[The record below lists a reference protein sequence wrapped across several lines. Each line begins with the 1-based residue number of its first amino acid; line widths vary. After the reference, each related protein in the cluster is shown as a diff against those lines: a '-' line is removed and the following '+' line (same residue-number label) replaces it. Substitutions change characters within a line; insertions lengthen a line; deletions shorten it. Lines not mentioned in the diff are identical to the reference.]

1 MEVDDDVEE
10 DDMDFNP
17 FLREGSP
24 SETSSSLTSEAEC
37 EETSFDDQRSSE
49 VYPHGNFVNE
59 HTGDCALPQS
69 ALLSEDTCKET
80 NPESTSSQV
89 PCENGDGCLNGLEQ
103 EALPSEVACSPSLK
117 DSHNLLLEGSE
128 EDAIC
133 RRTRARYSLAN
144 KSLEELET
152 FLQESD
158 DDGDLQNVDE
168 EEEYRKFL
176 AAVLSGG
183 DDGTQA
189 CQGDENQDEDE
200 NDADFELEIEEA
212 LESDG
217 DENAENYEDTNIMK
231 EKDGRRRQTRK
242 NRPCTEL
249 SGAANEHYGSTKS
262 SLRPILP
269 YISPELLAS
278 GQPYGWQY
286 PSQST
291 FIPSSLMPVNGA
303 ALANGFSDQQ
313 LGRLHMLIYE
323 HVQLLIQ
330 TFSLCVL
337 DPSKQQLATDVKKMI
352 VELVGCCDRALA
364 SRSTI
369 HRQFCFEPQHL
380 RSSFGFSS
388 SETLQ
393 YQWMPLIKS
402 PVMSILDVSPL
413 HLALGYLKDVSD
425 AVVKYRKSHV
435 DGTADKNR
443 FKKEPLFP
451 TTVFNTCKDANK
463 VSQGRS
469 NSVSSSPDTSG
480 KSQQKKTLAA
490 TLVENT
496 KKESV
501 ALVPSDIARLAER
514 FFPLFNSSLFPHKP
528 PPTAMANRVLF
539 TDAEDG
545 LLALGL
551 LEYNNDWGAIQ
562 KRFLPCKSKHQIF
575 VRQKNRS
582 SSKAPDNPIKDV
594 RRMKTSPL
602 TNEEQQRIQE
612 GLKAFKNDWAL
623 VWRFVV
629 PHRDPS
635 LLPRQWRSATG
646 VQKSY
651 NKSEAEKEKRR
662 SYEAKRRKLK
672 ASMPNS
678 QAVHGQEADNNGS
691 EGAENDDDDLYVN
704 EAFLADTEN
713 RSINYQPYQL
723 SLPRNAGNGM
733 MMQSGSSLCEESGV
747 AGDSAEQQKG
757 NSTNFD
763 VTASYFPFSSC
774 TSDGLSSK
782 RKVQGGSLDQPQA
795 SQFSKEKGSCVVKLA
810 PDLPP
815 VNLPPSV
822 RVISQVAFHQN
833 ATQLNGTSDNAA
845 KDLFPVPPPTFSE
858 SVYRQLN
865 LFPDHSTNVR
875 LHQSG
880 ISNGNTTEDGAE
892 QDFQMHPLL
901 FQYPREVLSSYN
913 HPVQNLIN
921 HSRDLFP
928 FEKVQTEKSNNQTTD
943 CIETRT
949 PVNANTIDFHPLLQR
964 TEVDMHGEVPGD
976 DCNRPY
982 NQSECNMREAPADD
996 QSTARKKSTGPCE
1009 KENNIDLDI
1018 HLCSSRD
1025 YMNGNDTGGT
1035 SSKLNDRAEVSRK
1048 DKASVSELEDGNVC
1062 SHHGIEEPN
1071 EESMQGI
1078 VMEQEE
1084 LSDSEEDSQHVEF
1097 EREEMD
1103 DSDEDQVQGVDPL
1116 LAQNKEV
1123 STSVGCG
1130 EYEGSNNQSQN
1141 QQRLVQVG
1149 GKQGAATQKPQRLS
1163 NARPAREK
1171 LKGDNAKR
1179 PGSRTT
1185 QRSSTSPTTE
1195 PSQTKT
1201 RRPKAQ
1207 QVQIGAE
1214 RKSSDSRRSRKK
1226 PAPS

>member
-17 FLREGSP
+17 LLREGSP

-37 EETSFDDQRSSE
+37 EEASFNDQRSSE
-49 VYPHGNFVNE
+49 VPHDNFVDE
-59 HTGDCALPQS
+59 HTGDCAHPQS
-69 ALLSEDTCKET
+69 GLPSEGTCNENN

-89 PCENGDGCLNGLEQ
+89 PFETGDGCLNGLEE
-103 EALPSEVACSPSLK
+103 EALPSEAARSPSLK
-117 DSHNLLLEGSE
+117 DSHNLLVEGSE

-133 RRTRARYSLAN
+133 RRTRAKYSLEN
-144 KSLEELET
+144 HSLEELET

-168 EEEYRKFL
+168 QEEYRKFL
-176 AAVLSGG
+176 AAVLSGV

-217 DENAENYEDTNIMK
+217 DENVENYEDTNIMK
-231 EKDGRRRQTRK
+231 DKDGRRRQTRK
-242 NRPCTEL
+242 NRPSTEL
-249 SGAANEHYGSTKS
+249 SGPIHEHYGSTKS

-286 PSQST
+286 PPQSA
-291 FIPSSLMPVNGA
+291 FIPAFVNG
-303 ALANGFSDQQ
+303 FTDQQ

-337 DPSKQQLATDVKKMI
+337 DPSKQQQATDVKKMI
-352 VELVGCCDRALA
+352 VELVGCRDQALA

-380 RSSFGFSS
+380 CSSFSFAS

-413 HLALGYLKDVSD
+413 HLAPGYLNDVAD
-425 AVVKYRKSHV
+425 AVVKYRRSHV

-443 FKKEPLFP
+443 LKKEPLFP

-469 NSVSSSPDTSG
+469 NNVSVASPDSSG
-480 KSQQKKTLAA
+480 KSQQKKSLAA
-490 TLVENT
+490 TLFENT

-501 ALVPSDIARLAER
+501 ALVPFDIARLAQR
-514 FFPLFNSSLFPHKP
+514 FKPLFNFSLFPHKP

-612 GLKAFKNDWAL
+612 GLNAFKNDWAS

-629 PHRDPS
+629 PHRDPL

-678 QAVHGQEADNNGS
+678 QVVHGQEADNNGS
-691 EGAENDDDDLYVN
+691 EGAENDDDDGDDSYVN

-713 RSINYQPYQL
+713 RTINLMPYQL
-723 SLPRNAGNGM
+723 SLPRNAGNGTT
-733 MMQSGSSLCEESGV
+733 MQSGSSLYEESGV

-763 VTASYFPFSSC
+763 VTASYLPFRSC
-774 TSDGLSSK
+774 TSDVLSSK
-782 RKVQGGSLDQPQA
+782 RKVQGGSKDQQQA
-795 SQFSKEKGSCVVKLA
+795 SQFAQEKGSCVVKLA

-833 ATQLNGTSDNAA
+833 ATQLNGTSDNVA
-845 KDLFPVPPPTFSE
+845 KDLFPVPPPNFTE
-858 SVYRQLN
+858 SIYRQLN
-865 LFPDHSTNVR
+865 LFPDHSSSDR
-875 LHQSG
+875 LCQNG
-880 ISNGNTTEDGAE
+880 ISNENTTEDGAE

-901 FQYPREVLSSYN
+901 FQYPREALSSYN

-921 HSRDLFP
+921 HSRNLFP
-928 FEKVQTEKSNNQTTD
+928 FEKVQTEKINNQTTD

-949 PVNANTIDFHPLLQR
+949 PVNDNTIDFHPLLQR
-964 TEVDMHGEVPGD
+964 TEVDMHGEVQD
-976 DCNRPY
+976 DCSRPY
-982 NQSECNMREAPADD
+982 NQSECNMTEAPTDD
-996 QSTARKKSTGPCE
+996 QSTARQKSSSPCE

-1025 YMNGNDTGGT
+1025 FMNGNDTTGA
-1035 SSKLNDRAEVSRK
+1035 SSKFNDRAEVTRK
-1048 DKASVSELEDGNVC
+1048 DKASISELEDGNAR
-1062 SHHGIEEPN
+1062 SHHVIEEPN

-1097 EREEMD
+1097 ECEEMD
-1103 DSDEDQVQGVDPL
+1103 DSDEDQVQGVDSL

-1130 EYEGSNNQSQN
+1130 EYQGSNIHSQN
-1141 QQRLVQVG
+1141 QQTVQA
-1149 GKQGAATQKPQRLS
+1149 GKQGAATQKLQKLS
-1163 NARPAREK
+1163 NTRPAREK
-1171 LKGDNAKR
+1171 LKGDSAKR
-1179 PGSRTT
+1179 TGYRAS
-1185 QRSSTSPTTE
+1185 QRSSTAPTSE

-1201 RRPKAQ
+1201 KRPKTQ

-1214 RKSSDSRRSRKK
+1214 RKSNDSRRSRKK
-1226 PAPS
+1226 SAPS

>member
-425 AVVKYRKSHV
+425 GKFLNIVV
-435 DGTADKNR
+435 
-443 FKKEPLFP
+443 
-451 TTVFNTCKDANK
+451 
-463 VSQGRS
+463 
-469 NSVSSSPDTSG
+469 
-480 KSQQKKTLAA
+480 
-490 TLVENT
+490 
-496 KKESV
+496 
-501 ALVPSDIARLAER
+501 
-514 FFPLFNSSLFPHKP
+514 
-528 PPTAMANRVLF
+528 
-539 TDAEDG
+539 
-545 LLALGL
+545 
-551 LEYNNDWGAIQ
+551 
-562 KRFLPCKSKHQIF
+562 
-575 VRQKNRS
+575 
-582 SSKAPDNPIKDV
+582 
-594 RRMKTSPL
+594 
-602 TNEEQQRIQE
+602 
-612 GLKAFKNDWAL
+612 
-623 VWRFVV
+623 
-629 PHRDPS
+629 
-635 LLPRQWRSATG
+635 
-646 VQKSY
+646 
-651 NKSEAEKEKRR
+651 
-662 SYEAKRRKLK
+662 
-672 ASMPNS
+672 
-678 QAVHGQEADNNGS
+678 
-691 EGAENDDDDLYVN
+691 
-704 EAFLADTEN
+704 
-713 RSINYQPYQL
+713 
-723 SLPRNAGNGM
+723 
-733 MMQSGSSLCEESGV
+733 
-747 AGDSAEQQKG
+747 
-757 NSTNFD
+757 
-763 VTASYFPFSSC
+763 
-774 TSDGLSSK
+774 
-782 RKVQGGSLDQPQA
+782 
-795 SQFSKEKGSCVVKLA
+795 
-810 PDLPP
+810 
-815 VNLPPSV
+815 
-822 RVISQVAFHQN
+822 
-833 ATQLNGTSDNAA
+833 
-845 KDLFPVPPPTFSE
+845 
-858 SVYRQLN
+858 
-865 LFPDHSTNVR
+865 
-875 LHQSG
+875 
-880 ISNGNTTEDGAE
+880 
-892 QDFQMHPLL
+892 
-901 FQYPREVLSSYN
+901 
-913 HPVQNLIN
+913 
-921 HSRDLFP
+921 
-928 FEKVQTEKSNNQTTD
+928 
-943 CIETRT
+943 
-949 PVNANTIDFHPLLQR
+949 
-964 TEVDMHGEVPGD
+964 
-976 DCNRPY
+976 
-982 NQSECNMREAPADD
+982 
-996 QSTARKKSTGPCE
+996 
-1009 KENNIDLDI
+1009 
-1018 HLCSSRD
+1018 
-1025 YMNGNDTGGT
+1025 
-1035 SSKLNDRAEVSRK
+1035 
-1048 DKASVSELEDGNVC
+1048 
-1062 SHHGIEEPN
+1062 
-1071 EESMQGI
+1071 
-1078 VMEQEE
+1078 
-1084 LSDSEEDSQHVEF
+1084 
-1097 EREEMD
+1097 
-1103 DSDEDQVQGVDPL
+1103 
-1116 LAQNKEV
+1116 
-1123 STSVGCG
+1123 
-1130 EYEGSNNQSQN
+1130 
-1141 QQRLVQVG
+1141 
-1149 GKQGAATQKPQRLS
+1149 
-1163 NARPAREK
+1163 
-1171 LKGDNAKR
+1171 
-1179 PGSRTT
+1179 
-1185 QRSSTSPTTE
+1185 
-1195 PSQTKT
+1195 
-1201 RRPKAQ
+1201 
-1207 QVQIGAE
+1207 
-1214 RKSSDSRRSRKK
+1214 
-1226 PAPS
+1226 

>member
-1 MEVDDDVEE
+1 
-10 DDMDFNP
+10 MDFNP

-612 GLKAFKNDWAL
+612 RSFTAPTPMEVCHLASRNPTIKVKPKKKKGDHMRLRGENLKLQCLIHK
-623 VWRFVV
+623 RF
-629 PHRDPS
+629 
-635 LLPRQWRSATG
+635 
-646 VQKSY
+646 
-651 NKSEAEKEKRR
+651 
-662 SYEAKRRKLK
+662 
-672 ASMPNS
+672 
-678 QAVHGQEADNNGS
+678 HGQEADNNGS

-865 LFPDHSTNVR
+865 LFPDHSTN
-875 LHQSG
+875 
-880 ISNGNTTEDGAE
+880 
-892 QDFQMHPLL
+892 
-901 FQYPREVLSSYN
+901 YPREVLSSYN

-1207 QVQIGAE
+1207 QKKKRAADPRGCGAGRRGWLQIVLDVAHAVEVSTGGGGHIGNE
-1214 RKSSDSRRSRKK
+1214 YQRS
-1226 PAPS
+1226 PVIDGGGGD